1 MVAIGL
7 MVFGIIVVG
16 VLALGVAIAIYE
28 AGRYLDK

>member
-28 AGRYLDK
+28 AGRYMDK

>member
-1 MVAIGL
+1 MVALGL

-28 AGRYLDK
+28 AGRYMDK

>member
-16 VLALGVAIAIYE
+16 VLALGIAIAIYE
-28 AGRYLDK
+28 AGRYIDK

>member
-7 MVFGIIVVG
+7 MVFGIIAVG

-28 AGRYLDK
+28 AGRYMDK